1 MGAVSKEL
9 PECIS
14 AGQLVPLADADSAS
28 GLGRLKDMRGY
39 TQANA
44 HQRSK
49 RPLPLGLQRR
59 WRNRLIS
66 SS

>member
-14 AGQLVPLADADSAS
+14 AGQLLVPLAEKVAS

-39 TQANA
+39 TQDNA

-49 RPLPLGLQRR
+49 RPLPLGLKRR

-66 SS
+66 NS